1 MKETLIQVTQ
11 LILCLSILVTLHEL
25 GHFLAAKY
33 FKTRVE
39 KFMLFFD
46 PYFAIF
52 KKKIGDTE
60 YGIGWLPLG
69 GYVKISGMI
78 DESMDKEQ
86 MKQEPQPWEFRSKP
100 AWQRLI
106 IMLAGIF
113 VNVILAWF
121 IYSAMLVINGDNYVS
136 IDKMQENGLAF
147 SEAMKHAG
155 FEDGDK
161 ILTVDGKHQP
171 RADWMMID
179 ILLADEIVVER
190 KGEEFK
196 LNINDGGVK
205 SILNGAK
212 NQGLYFPMI
221 KDVEIDSL
229 LPGSNASKAGLLKG
243 DKIIAINNKE
253 SVNFNAFKQ
262 QLETIKGDS
271 ASLTVLRN
279 NQEMDVSI
287 LVSDSATLGFA
298 PKGLDEAALKGMMV
312 HKEYGLLA
320 AIPAGFGKTFT
331 NLSYQIKQFKLII
344 RPKTEAYKQVSGPLR
359 LFKVFDP
366 KWDWTRFWSFTAMFS
381 IWLAFINILPIPAL
395 DGGHALFTII
405 EMITGRK
412 MSDKTMEIAQITG
425 FVIIMG
431 LMALVFG
438 NDIIHLIKGT

>member
-25 GHFLAAKY
+25 GHFVAAKY
-33 FKTRVE
+33 FKTKVE

-52 KKKIGDTE
+52 KKKIVDTT

-69 GYVKISGMI
+69 GYVKIAGMI

-86 MKQEPQPWEFRSKP
+86 MKKPPQPWEFRSKP

-113 VNVILAWF
+113 VNVILAWV
-121 IYSAMLVINGDNYVS
+121 IYSALLFFTGDNYVS
-136 IDKMQENGLAF
+136 IDKMQENGLQF

-161 ILTVDGKHQP
+161 IISVDGKHQA

-179 ILLADEIVVER
+179 ILLANEIKVER
-190 KGEEFK
+190 KGQEK
-196 LNINDGGVK
+196 IININDGGVK
-205 SILNGAK
+205 AILNGAK
-212 NQGLYFPMI
+212 SQGLYFPMI
-221 KDVEIDSL
+221 KDIEIDSIV
-229 LPGSNASKAGLLKG
+229 PGGNANKAGLQKG
-243 DKIIAINNKE
+243 DKLIAINDIE
-253 SVNFNAFKQ
+253 STNFQNFRN
-262 QLETIKGDS
+262 QLEGVKGDTI
-271 ASLTVLRN
+271 SLTLIRN
-279 NQEMDVSI
+279 NQKMKTPVY
-287 LVSDSATLGFA
+287 VSDSATLGFVN
-298 PKGLDEAALKGMMV
+298 KGFGEAALSAMMV
-312 HKEYGLLA
+312 HQDVGLLES
-320 AIPAGFGKTFT
+320 IPKGFEKTFV

-366 KWDWTRFWSFTAMFS
+366 KWDWIKFWNFTAMFS
-381 IWLAFINILPIPAL
+381 IWLGFINILPIPAL

-412 MSDKTMEIAQITG
+412 MSEKTMEIAQITG

-431 LMALVFG
+431 LMLLVFG